1 MLIKQ
6 CIKTHCPLN
15 IQYALTLTRR
25 FEQIKQHM
33 AINLSWQKCGL
44 KMTIRTAYYCYLPL
58 IFVDLRQFFLFIF
71 GVLSHG
77 IVDRYA
83 RLGRIAK
90 SL

>member
-1 MLIKQ
+1 MV
-6 CIKTHCPLN
+6 N
-15 IQYALTLTRR
+15 IQRALTLTRR
-25 FEQIKQHM
+25 FEQIKQLM
-33 AINLSWQKCGL
+33 AINLPLQKYGL
-44 KMTIRTAYYCYLPL
+44 KMIIRTVYYCYLPL